1 LPIKQALLTCGKL
14 FSFKIGGSSG
24 QLLAISLMR
33 IGETLDKHEIITN
46 KILADA
52 LENAKNGIQK
62 LGGAKPGEKT
72 LIDAIIPAYEALR
85 RNKTDQLDFKI
96 AYEAALSG
104 AEHTKT
110 MLPNRGRASYLGE
123 RAKNHMDPG
132 SYAVALIFKSLI

>member
-1 LPIKQALLTCGKL
+1 MLTCGKL

-33 IGETLDKHEIITN
+33 IGDTLDAHKVITN

-85 RNKTDQLDFKI
+85 NAKSDKLDFKI
-96 AYEAALSG
+96 AYEGALAG
-104 AEHTKT
+104 AENTKT
-110 MLPNRGRASYLGE
+110 MLANRGRASYLGE
-123 RAKNHMDPG
+123 RARKHMDPG
-132 SYAVALIFKSLI
+132 SYAIALIFKSLI